1 MAGTDSNGKAIISV
15 SALQHLDKERGQ
27 VFVFCGRLFPFVSE
41 LADISEFDQE
51 KFEILELEE
60 RTHISKKTVANDTM
74 QENSELNI
82 TSISHKADSDLGQ
95 RDDELADDLRRELER
110 KFDELFG
117 PLDDKDDD
125 EEREEDIKD
134 RTETIE
140 ENIPEKDL
148 DDNIITLNDE
158 LGNEVFFE
166 FLDLIEHE
174 DEEYVVL
181 LPINEENEIEDEVVI
196 LRVEDCEQDEENYVS
211 VDDEKILQEVFE
223 KFKAKFKDEF
233 NFLEEQDIT

>member
-1 MAGTDSNGKAIISV
+1 M
-15 SALQHLDKERGQ
+15 
-27 VFVFCGRLFPFVSE
+27 
-41 LADISEFDQE
+41 
-51 KFEILELEE
+51 
-60 RTHISKKTVANDTM
+60 
-74 QENSELNI
+74 
-82 TSISHKADSDLGQ
+82 
-95 RDDELADDLRRELER
+95 
-110 KFDELFG
+110 
-117 PLDDKDDD
+117 
-125 EEREEDIKD
+125 
-134 RTETIE
+134 
-140 ENIPEKDL
+140 
-148 DDNIITLNDE
+148 NDE

-211 VDDEKILQEVFE
+211 VDDKKILQEVFE

>member
-1 MAGTDSNGKAIISV
+1 M
-15 SALQHLDKERGQ
+15 
-27 VFVFCGRLFPFVSE
+27 
-41 LADISEFDQE
+41 
-51 KFEILELEE
+51 
-60 RTHISKKTVANDTM
+60 
-74 QENSELNI
+74 
-82 TSISHKADSDLGQ
+82 
-95 RDDELADDLRRELER
+95 
-110 KFDELFG
+110 
-117 PLDDKDDD
+117 
-125 EEREEDIKD
+125 
-134 RTETIE
+134 
-140 ENIPEKDL
+140 
-148 DDNIITLNDE
+148 
-158 LGNEVFFE
+158 FFE